1 MTDMTVSQTMLSQLG
16 GNRFIAMT
24 GSKNFVGSDDALSFK
39 LVPNQS
45 KAKYMRI
52 VLTSMDGKRGRS
64 NPVAVTFRGYS
75 VRPFNGQLTPPPVT
89 FRLLAVAVRLP
100 LPPPSEDEQKPILLQ
115 IKGNCRRAAHV
126 RVGPERARGERVGF
140 LDPAIRTK
148 PDGIRGRH
156 LSLCSCRA
164 RVAL

>member
-75 VRPFNGQLTPPPVT
+75 VRPFNGQ
-89 FRLLAVAVRLP
+89 
-100 LPPPSEDEQKPILLQ
+100 SE
-115 IKGNCRRAAHV
+115 CRI
-126 RVGPERARGERVGF
+126 GGQ
-140 LDPAIRTK
+140 
-148 PDGIRGRH
+148 
-156 LSLCSCRA
+156 SCRQQLKNA
-164 RVAL
+164 SVESAHPAAGNL